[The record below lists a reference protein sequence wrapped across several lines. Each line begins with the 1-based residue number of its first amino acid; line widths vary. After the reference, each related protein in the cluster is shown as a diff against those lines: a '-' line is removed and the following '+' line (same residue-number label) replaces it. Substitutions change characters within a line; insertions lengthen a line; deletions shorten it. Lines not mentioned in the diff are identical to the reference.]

1 MDSCLLGDTPMSFEY
16 TEDRSTRQGKIT
28 DDGTHRV
35 HSTDPVDG
43 TVYYRN
49 LETGDLEYI
58 GIDGEWVEA

>member
-1 MDSCLLGDTPMSFEY
+1 MSFEY
-16 TEDRSTRQGKIT
+16 TEDRTTRQGKIT
-28 DDGTHRV
+28 DDATHRV

-58 GIDGEWVEA
+58 GKNGEWIEA

>member
-1 MDSCLLGDTPMSFEY
+1 MSFDY
-16 TEDRSTRQGKIT
+16 TEDRPTRQGKIT

-49 LETGDLEYI
+49 LETGNLEYI
-58 GIDGEWVEA
+58 GRDGEWVEA